1 MHDIQEKNHRPL
13 PKEPD
18 QDAELTIK
26 DPLAALQEKAAENL
40 SRIKLVN
47 VRDILNAFKDKDHLG
62 RFTTSLEIKTEYW
75 DIQTNQS
82 TRSRSRIATLA
93 PEIQLESAGGY
104 LTLILHFGNRRHP
117 DMNRIWNVLTSYGEE
132 SLKACVA
139 TREIPVLTF
148 TAVPL
153 SLGGNFGMV
162 ATDPVFWCLQPSSPF
177 EEHVSQIRILFQPEG
192 VMFMM
197 DRSFQTDEVIA
208 KVKSELASEQLNEA
222 GRLQKE
228 LEQKAFQ
235 KEREEK
241 VAEYLERS
249 RNRRHTFVAEGK
261 SRSDQWEPK
270 QK

>member
-1 MHDIQEKNHRPL
+1 MHGIQEKNQCHL
-13 PKEPD
+13 PKELD
-18 QDAELTIK
+18 QDTEVTIK
-26 DPLAALQEKAAENL
+26 DPLAALREKAVENL
-40 SRIKLVN
+40 SRIQLVN

-75 DIQTNQS
+75 GLQTNMPS
-82 TRSRSRIATLA
+82 RSRSRIATLT

-104 LTLILHFGNRRHP
+104 LTLILQFGRHHP
-117 DMNRIWNVLTSYGEE
+117 DINRIWNVLTSYGEE
-132 SLKACVA
+132 SLKASA
-139 TREIPVLTF
+139 APREIPVLTF

-197 DRSFQTDEVIA
+197 DHSFQTDEVIA
-208 KVKSELASEQLNEA
+208 RVKSELASEQLAEV

-228 LEQKAFQ
+228 LEQNALK
-235 KEREEK
+235 KEQTER
-241 VAEYLERS
+241 VMEYLERS
-249 RNRRHTFVAEGK
+249 RNRRHTFLTESK
-261 SRSDQWEPK
+261 NNSD
-270 QK
+270 